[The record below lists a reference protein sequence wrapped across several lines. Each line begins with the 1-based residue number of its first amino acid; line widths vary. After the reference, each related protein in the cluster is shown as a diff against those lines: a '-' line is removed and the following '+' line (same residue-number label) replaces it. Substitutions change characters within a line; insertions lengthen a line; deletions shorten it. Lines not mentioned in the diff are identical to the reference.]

1 VRAGPGADRTRLGGR
16 IARRMDRLSDRKY
29 AALSFLPGGLLLAV
43 FVLPPIIAV
52 FVMSLWRIELLK
64 FGPSHFTGLSNYLNI
79 GSDSDFLG
87 TVPRTIWF
95 AAATTA
101 ITVPLALACALVMNR
116 KFRGSNVLGIIVL
129 LPWAIAPVVTG
140 IFWRFM
146 FQANFGLMTG
156 ILIAFGFAHGPV
168 PWLESSSTAM
178 IVAIVATAW
187 RSVPLVALILLAALK
202 GIPRTLYK
210 AGRMDGARSFQL
222 FRYVTLPSIRKA
234 LLVVGILQIILS
246 LQVFDLI
253 FTLTGGGPGL
263 ETTVITYYIYIQ
275 AFSNLSFGYSAALAV
290 FLLGLIVVSSASLLY
305 LRLGSRR
312 RRTKDAL

>member
-1 VRAGPGADRTRLGGR
+1 
-16 IARRMDRLSDRKY
+16 MDRLSDRKY
-29 AALSFLPGGLLLAV
+29 AAVSFTPGGLLVAAI
-43 FVLPPIIAV
+43 VLPPIIAV
-52 FVMSLWRIELLK
+52 FVMSLFRIELLQ
-64 FGPSHFTGLSNYLNI
+64 FGPNHFTGLTNYKAI
-79 GSDSDFLG
+79 ASDSDFLG

-116 KFRGSNVLGIIVL
+116 RFRGSNILGIIVL

-156 ILIAFGFAHGPV
+156 ILTAFGFAHGPV
-168 PWLESSSTAM
+168 PWLSSSSTAM
-178 IVAIVATAW
+178 LVAIIATSW
-187 RSVPLVALILLAALK
+187 RSVPLIALILLAALK
-202 GIPRTLYK
+202 GIPQTLYK
-210 AGRMDGARSFQL
+210 AGRMDGARPFQL
-222 FRYVTLPSIRKA
+222 FRYVTLPGIRTA

-275 AFSNLSFGYSAALAV
+275 AFSDLSFGYSSALAV
-290 FLLGLIVVSSASLLY
+290 FLLLLIALSSATLLY
-305 LRLGSRR
+305 FRLGGRR
-312 RRTKDAL
+312 RRIKDVT